1 MTFHDIQP
9 RQLRAHEVY
18 GDYWFNGEPISVT
31 GERGR
36 VLLLDFWDYTSRE
49 SLRAIP
55 YMREWHR
62 KYGPSGLVVL
72 GVHVPRF
79 RFAQDPLL
87 IQRAI
92 ERLAISYPVVVDN
105 QQLVWTRYENRVW
118 PTKHVIDRDGF
129 VRYRGVGEGSY
140 LQIEHSLQALLREA
154 DLLHDMPDLM
164 EPVREE
170 DRPEALL
177 YRATPEILTGYLR
190 GTIGNVEGF
199 SPESV
204 VEYIDPELYLD
215 GRLYLHGPWL
225 NERDCV
231 RWKGDPS
238 IDGGLVLRY
247 LGNEVTVVLEPPRGQ
262 KAHLAV
268 EQDGEPLQ
276 SDRWGSDVAGG
287 PDGAAVLE
295 VCEPRLYAV
304 VRNREY
310 GEHTLRLIPRESG
323 LAVYGLA
330 CVSSVISEV
339 LSRN

>member
-1 MTFHDIQP
+1 MTFHDILP
-9 RQLRAHEVY
+9 RQMRAHEVY
-18 GDYWFNGEPISVT
+18 GDYWFNGEPISVS

-49 SLRAIP
+49 SLRALP
-55 YMREWHR
+55 YMKEWHR
-62 KYGPSGLVVL
+62 KYGPAGLVVL

-79 RFAQDPLL
+79 RFAHDPLL

-92 ERLAISYPVVVDN
+92 ERLAVSYPVVMDN
-105 QQLVWTRYENRVW
+105 QQLAWTRYENRIW

-129 VRYRGVGEGSY
+129 VRCRGVGEGSY
-140 LQIEHSLQALLREA
+140 AQIEHSVQALLRDA
-154 DLLHDMPDLM
+154 DLLYDLPDLM
-164 EPVREE
+164 EPVRDE

-215 GRLYLHGPWL
+215 GRLYLDGPWL
-225 NERDCV
+225 NERDCI

-238 IDGGLVLRY
+238 IDGGLVVRY
-247 LGNEVTVVLEPPRGQ
+247 QGNEVTAVLEPPRGQ
-262 KAHLAV
+262 KVHLTV
-268 EQDGEPLQ
+268 EQDGGPLQ
-276 SDRWGSDVAGG
+276 LDGRGSDVTAG
-287 PDGAAVLE
+287 PDGSAVLE
-295 VCEPRLYAV
+295 ISEPRLYNII
-304 VRNREY
+304 RNKEY

-323 LAVYGLA
+323 LAMYGLA
-330 CVSSVISEV
+330 CVASVISEV